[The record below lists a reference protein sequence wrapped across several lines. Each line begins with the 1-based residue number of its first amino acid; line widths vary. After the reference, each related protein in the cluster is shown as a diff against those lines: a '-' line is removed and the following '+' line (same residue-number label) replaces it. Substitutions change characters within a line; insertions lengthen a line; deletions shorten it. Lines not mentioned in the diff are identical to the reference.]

1 VTKEAGAGGGARSFA
16 NEGAGCGRWPGRA
29 VRGPGG
35 RPATKEHPGHGPQR
49 GRSARNEPD
58 LVRRARDV
66 TGTLTVTEPKR
77 RAVACSA
84 QVCARPGTTPRN
96 HRPAPPSRH
105 PHESRWTQAHTCKL
119 RHAGGLGVGSE
130 AEEWASTFSALSL

>member
-1 VTKEAGAGGGARSFA
+1 VPEAGRGAFI

-29 VRGPGG
+29 ERGPGG

-58 LVRRARDV
+58 FVRRAREV

-96 HRPAPPSRH
+96 HSKTPPSH
-105 PHESRWTQAHTCKL
+105 HTPESPRTQAHTC
-119 RHAGGLGVGSE
+119 
-130 AEEWASTFSALSL
+130 